1 MPFFSMIYGPVIIV
15 LTNLCK
21 ISSVF
26 PSYGAQNKLLL
37 EKKHVA
43 NMSDLIGIESNAAP
57 KIIVYLS

>member
-1 MPFFSMIYGPVIIV
+1 M